1 MVFDRTPRLR
11 FFLVNLLKGLV
22 WLSLIAGAYILF
34 MELVY
39 KDNPEYWIEKFYA
52 KPGQIYGLYLFSEFF
67 FGLFPPELFMVW
79 ALHKGSLLMY
89 GLNVLFFALVSM
101 LAGIFT
107 FFLGKYLNRVLYFRY
122 FQRKFFV
129 KLMPLVRKWGLFL
142 IVVAAA
148 TPLPWSG
155 TCMVVGASGYP
166 IKGFLLAALTRLARF
181 TVYGYIIFQT
191 HQF

>member
-1 MVFDRTPRLR
+1 MSSSKYPRLR

-22 WLSLIAGAYILF
+22 WLSLITGAYILF

-39 KDNPEYWIEKFYA
+39 KDNPEYWIEKFYS
-52 KPGQIYGLYLFSEFF
+52 KPGQIYGLYFFSEFC
-67 FGLFPPELFMVW
+67 FGLFPPELFLVW
-79 ALHKGSLLMY
+79 AFHKGSLLMY
-89 GLNVLFFALVSM
+89 GMNVLFFALVSM
-101 LAGIFT
+101 AAGVT
-107 FFLGKYLNRVLYFRY
+107 TYFLGKYLNRVLYFRY

-155 TCMVVGASGYP
+155 TCLVVGASGYP
-166 IKGFLLAALTRLARF
+166 LKGFLLAALTRLARF
-181 TVYGYIIFQT
+181 AIHGYIIFQT

>member
-1 MVFDRTPRLR
+1 MSFSKYPRLR
-11 FFLVNLLKGLV
+11 FFMVNLLKGLV
-22 WLSLIAGAYILF
+22 WLSLLAGAYILF

-39 KDNPEYWIEKFYA
+39 KDNPDYWIEKFYA
-52 KPGQIYGLYLFSEFF
+52 KPGQIYGLYFISEFF

-79 ALHKGSLLMY
+79 ALHKGSLLTY
-89 GLNVLFFALVSM
+89 GVNVLFFAGVSM
-101 LAGIFT
+101 GAGIFT
-107 FFLGKYLNRVLYFRY
+107 FFMGKYLNRVLYFRY
-122 FQRKFFV
+122 FQRKFFA

-166 IKGFLLAALTRLARF
+166 VKGFLLAALTRLARYA
-181 TVYGYIIFQT
+181 VYGYIIFQT